1 MNIFPIAVEVHIE
14 GGGGVCTEAGGGL
27 EGVGAGAGDLNENG
41 AGAGGVLGAGAGVG
55 GGGGG
60 VGWTGGVETTSIEL
74 NAIKVP
80 PGTSDG
86 NGIRLPELSMRFP
99 VTVVV
104 PLLPVTM

>member
-1 MNIFPIAVEVHIE
+1 MTNFPLFVVHTGC
-14 GGGGVCTEAGGGL
+14 GGTGGL
-27 EGVGAGAGDLNENG
+27 EGTGAGAGDPNENG
-41 AGAGGVLGAGAGVG
+41 VGAGGVLGAGAG

-60 VGWTGGVETTSIEL
+60 VGWTGGVETTSVEL
-74 NAIKVP
+74 NDIKVP

-104 PLLPVTM
+104 PLLPVTT